1 MPRPKHDGSS
11 HQIEALKKR
20 VEAVHTGTTL
30 QNVPLDAQTFFKVV
44 QFIEQEGCT
53 LQEGLRRAVRMGVE
67 ALLLERAEVP
77 TPITQDYG
85 PAFVPPSFP
94 QTMPGYYIGQSSYSQ
109 EELDIDAENAGGSEG
124 DYSRKAPPGLA

>member
-53 LQEGLRRAVRMGVE
+53 LQEGLRRAVRMGGE
-67 ALLLERAEVP
+67 ALLLERMKEPPMLV
-77 TPITQDYG
+77 QDYSA
-85 PAFVPPSFP
+85 AFVPPYFV
-94 QTMPGYYIGQSSYSQ
+94 QQKYGIGHPLVG
-109 EELDIDAENAGGSEG
+109 EEPEDDELGEG
-124 DYSRKAPPGLA
+124 NFSRKAPPGL